1 MSRSEIFQL
10 NAALVKESKV
20 TEKLNTSAKLT
31 INAQQ
36 LAANPTAIQAGF
48 DDRKE
53 VLHTARFLGGASC
66 SAQALWLRAR
76 EILGP
81 NGVTLLG
88 KQKLLNTTN
97 F

>member
-36 LAANPTAIQAGF
+36 LAANPVAVTAGF

-53 VLHTARFLGGASC
+53 VLHNARFLGGASC
-66 SAQALWLRAR
+66 SAQAMWLRAR
-76 EILGP
+76 EVLGP
-81 NGVTLLG
+81 NGVMPLG
-88 KQKLLNTTN
+88 KKLLKI
-97 F
+97 